1 MLKYVKANVTHITR
15 LTATQ
20 APHLSRIAFPS
31 LPPSHIALNAFN
43 SLVFQYICAEESMRV
58 DWEAKPPEGARKE
71 VAQTELIEG
80 ELQIEDGK
88 ATEEEELSR
97 KLAAATIIKE

>member
-1 MLKYVKANVTHITR
+1 
-15 LTATQ
+15 
-20 APHLSRIAFPS
+20 
-31 LPPSHIALNAFN
+31 
-43 SLVFQYICAEESMRV
+43 MRV